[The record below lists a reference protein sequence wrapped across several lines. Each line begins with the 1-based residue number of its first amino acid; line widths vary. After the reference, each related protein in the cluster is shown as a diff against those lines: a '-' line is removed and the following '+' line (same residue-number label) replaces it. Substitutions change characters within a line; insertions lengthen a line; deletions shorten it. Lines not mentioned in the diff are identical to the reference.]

1 MSIPLMKV
9 PEYDLTLSNNVKI
22 KYRPFLVKEQ
32 KLLLLSNEN
41 QNESEMVNIL
51 IDIVQACVKGDIDVK
66 KLPVYDF
73 EWLWLNIRS
82 KSIGEV
88 VNLKLKCP
96 DDETQVV
103 DYELKIEDV
112 KPDLNKKINTKIE
125 FTKDYGVMM
134 RIPTIKEVANK
145 RTILDMSINLMRDC
159 IDQIYQ
165 GEELF
170 EAKGHEVIDLG
181 PHSKDR
187 VDYPDYAAKVCKEV
201 LSNEGSKGILICEYP
216 EILKN
221 ELKQIVMKCFIM
233 LILIF

>member
-96 DDETQVV
+96 DDDTQVV

-112 KPDLNKKINTKIE
+112 KPDLNKKFETKVE
-125 FTKDYGVMM
+125 FEPGYGVIMKV
-134 RIPTIKEVANK
+134 PTINHISNK
-145 RTILDMSINLMRDC
+145 KTLLDLSYNLVRDC
-159 IDQIYQ
+159 IAQIYN
-165 GEELF
+165 GEEVF
-170 EAKGHEVIDLG
+170 EANDL
-181 PHSKDR
+181 SKEELDEFVEHLTTKQFGMIR
-187 VDYPDYAAKVCKEV
+187 KYFESLPIVSHLIKYNNPKSGKEFT
-201 LSNEGSKGILICEYP
+201 LLLQGASDFF
-216 EILKN
+216 
-221 ELKQIVMKCFIM
+221 Q
-233 LILIF
+233 